1 LAALGNLSLTVCA
14 ILGLSLSACSPD
26 EEQHSSPPQASGKPL
41 EPSGPPDW
49 LGPQSRTSPAQWL
62 ASREEKANPS
72 TEHPVAE
79 YERLLSEAT
88 NRFQEEPRMIANRAA
103 QLQAMLAANG
113 VEESVGSVIEAL
125 TNTVG
130 EGRLHGFG
138 ELCQHYYNLRA
149 GGYNRQDALKA
160 LRKAHEGQ
168 IRGD

>member
-1 LAALGNLSLTVCA
+1 LAALGNLSLTVCV
-14 ILGLSLSACSPD
+14 ILGLTLAACSPD

-41 EPSGPPDW
+41 EPPGSPDW

-62 ASREEKANPS
+62 ASREEKADPS
-72 TEHPVAE
+72 AEHPVAG
-79 YERLLSEAT
+79 YELLLAEAAQ
-88 NRFQEEPRMIANRAA
+88 RFQEEPRMIVNRAA

-113 VEESVGSVIEAL
+113 VKESAGSVIEAL

-160 LRKAHEGQ
+160 LQKAHEGRS
-168 IRGD
+168 RGK